1 MDSKKILNIA
11 SIIMLLI
18 TLVVL
23 GMFIFGGEIPN
34 QIYHT
39 PVYTGA
45 LINWGYT
52 LFGIAA
58 LVAMIFPIIRLFT
71 RPKQA
76 MKSFI
81 GLAGVVLLVFV
92 AYAMSDGTPLKLIG
106 YTGLDNVPSM
116 LKFSDTIIFTMYF
129 LFGGA
134 ILAIVGTEIYRRV
147 N

>member
-1 MDSKKILNIA
+1 MDSKRILNIA
-11 SIIMLLI
+11 SIVMLLI

-23 GMFIFGGEIPN
+23 GMFIFGGEVPN
-34 QIYHT
+34 QLYYT

-45 LINWGYT
+45 LMNWGYI

-58 LVAMIFPIIRLFT
+58 FFAIIFPIVRLFT

-76 MKSFI
+76 MKSFL
-81 GLAGVVLLVFV
+81 GLAGVILLVFV
-92 AYAMSDGTPLKLIG
+92 AYAMSDGTPLNLIG
-106 YTGLDNVPSM
+106 YTGYDNVPSM

-134 ILAIVGTEIYRRV
+134 ILAILGTEIYRRV